1 MRNGGILGQMM
12 LCLSLVALSA
22 VILIFGSEDTGIASD
37 ERSGISGYVQIARQY
52 AVRSDL
58 QTAARE
64 FAGCSESDV
73 GSESAAVSVG
83 EIKVLPPI
91 VADRKAYES

>member
-64 FAGCSESDV
+64 FAGCSES
-73 GSESAAVSVG
+73 AAVSVG